1 MKILHPGAAPEH
13 PLGPHI
19 RGTWDAN
26 RIAAISLLALILPT
40 SLFLFENGLV
50 GITNI
55 ALAVILVMG
64 WQLLF
69 AILRH
74 RAFTW
79 DGVGTALIFTIL
91 APPSTPLW
99 QLIFAIT
106 FGVVLG
112 EQIFGGRGRS
122 FVNPATL
129 ALAFL
134 FFSFH
139 EPASDPAGINLIAAV
154 VPGAILL
161 LHLRL
166 LSWRTLVGI
175 LLGLFG
181 AAMLARSAF
190 DWEQLLSGSLIF
202 GLVFLACDPIS
213 SASTNLGRWLYGA
226 LIGTLVV
233 VLGQTG
239 AGPGSVNAVVFAALL
254 GSIFAPLIDHTVVTL
269 NAHKRRKRHG

>member
-1 MKILHPGAAPEH
+1 
-13 PLGPHI
+13 
-19 RGTWDAN
+19 
-26 RIAAISLLALILPT
+26 
-40 SLFLFENGLV
+40 
-50 GITNI
+50 
-55 ALAVILVMG
+55 
-64 WQLLF
+64 
-69 AILRH
+69 
-74 RAFTW
+74 
-79 DGVGTALIFTIL
+79 
-91 APPSTPLW
+91 
-99 QLIFAIT
+99 
-106 FGVVLG
+106 
-112 EQIFGGRGRS
+112 
-122 FVNPATL
+122 
-129 ALAFL
+129 
-134 FFSFH
+134 
-139 EPASDPAGINLIAAV
+139 
-154 VPGAILL
+154 
-161 LHLRL
+161 
-166 LSWRTLVGI
+166 TLVGI